1 MPTLKKGLAGGIMR
15 ISISTGIRLA
25 VFTGLCLIP
34 IRGLPETYE
43 DYRSHRYVAQQ
54 EDKAD
59 SEYRTPEERKIT
71 KDKPLSEVKA
81 SDREELMDDLRG
93 AVRDEIDTTIDKER
107 KASKKVVNK
116 NQLVT
121 DVRRIVREEIEDAI
135 KIKEKTYLQKGTWE
149 VGGFI
154 SAQFKGLSGNSAD
167 NNYRLNV
174 FPMLNYFVLP
184 NVAIGTKGE
193 ASFNLT
199 AGDHNYNIGAG
210 PVFVYGLDRRDQI
223 CFYTSIFAGMS
234 YNSSLSDSLG
244 FRYGNEIGLKFVL
257 SSGVI
262 INLGFMIAF
271 DNAGD
276 KVSGFQNILLPTIG
290 ITAWF

>member
-1 MPTLKKGLAGGIMR
+1 MR
-15 ISISTGIRLA
+15 LSVYTGVRIFLFA
-25 VFTGLCLIP
+25 ILFLYPLQV
-34 IRGLPETYE
+34 LPETYE
-43 DYRSHRYVAQQ
+43 DYRERRYSAQP
-54 EDKAD
+54 EDED
-59 SEYRTPEERKIT
+59 NSEYRTRTERKVT
-71 KDKPLSEVKA
+71 KDRPLSEVKPNEH
-81 SDREELMDDLRG
+81 EELMDDLRG

-116 NQLVT
+116 NQLVN
-121 DVRRIVREEIEDAI
+121 DVRKIVREEIEDAI
-135 KIKEKTYLQKGTWE
+135 KLKEKSYLQKNTWE

-154 SAQFKGLSGNSAD
+154 SGQFRGLQSDSAD
-167 NNYRLNV
+167 NNYRFNIY
-174 FPMLNYFVLP
+174 PMVNYFILP

-199 AGDHNYNIGAG
+199 AGDQNYNIGMG

-223 CFYTSIFAGMS
+223 CFFTSIFAGMS
-234 YNSSLSDSLG
+234 YNSALSNKLG
-244 FRYGNEIGLKFVL
+244 LRYGNELGFKFVL

-276 KVSGFQNILLPTIG
+276 KISGFQNILLPTIG